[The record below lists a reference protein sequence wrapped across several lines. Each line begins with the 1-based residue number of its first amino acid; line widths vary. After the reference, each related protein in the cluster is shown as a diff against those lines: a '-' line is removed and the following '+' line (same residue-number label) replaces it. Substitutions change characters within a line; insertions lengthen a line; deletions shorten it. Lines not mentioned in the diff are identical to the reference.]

1 MDTHIGRNF
10 NSTCQASIIKCFRMS
25 YLFNIILFYIVAS
38 PFSPPGKSR
47 KGHTTPSSTRAN
59 GDGTPKRG
67 GKRGLVGGQKLHF
80 GPGTKAPA
88 TSTTKGMKSPS
99 SKTSSK
105 GSRVTIHTESKSMF
119 L

>member
-1 MDTHIGRNF
+1 
-10 NSTCQASIIKCFRMS
+10 MS
-25 YLFNIILFYIVAS
+25 YLFDIILFYIVAS

-47 KGHTTPSSTRAN
+47 KGHTTPSTRAN

-67 GKRGLVGGQKLHF
+67 GKRGSVGGQKLHF

-88 TSTTKGMKSPS
+88 TLTTKGTKSPR